1 MKRAYVLLLALL
13 LFLTGCTGKEKTNN
27 VSVKDV
33 CCPYE
38 INHKKDGVEI
48 TLHDGRQSGILW
60 RVETVPEDICQ
71 VTQENINKE
80 YTCRYRLSG
89 KEEGAAQLTFTAL
102 QSDETVC
109 FVLDLV
115 VNIDS
120 EGKTSVSSYQH
131 RERKDNVVDADGLRY
146 KWNVDTNGILNFS
159 FINQED
165 NWSVSGDG
173 ADTFVLSNMMSTPS
187 GCKFSAQAIAAGQ
200 TTIVL
205 VSENT
210 QRTIH
215 VVIRADAQ
223 WEMEVVSVQ
232 EQ

>member
-13 LFLTGCTGKEKTNN
+13 LILTGCAKKEKINN
-27 VSVKDV
+27 ISVKDV

-38 INHKKDGVEI
+38 INHKKDVVEI
-48 TLHDGRQSGILW
+48 TLHDGKQSGISW

-71 VTQENINKE
+71 VTEENIDKE
-80 YTCRYRLSG
+80 YTCRYHLSG

-102 QSDETVC
+102 QTDQTAC
-109 FVLDLV
+109 FVLSLV
-115 VNIDS
+115 VNVDS
-120 EGKTSVSSYQH
+120 EGKAFVSSYQH
-131 RERKDNVVDADGLRY
+131 QERKDNSVDADGLNY
-146 KWNVDTNGILNFS
+146 KWNVDINGILNFS

-165 NWSVSGDG
+165 HWSVSGDG
-173 ADTFVLSNMMSTPS
+173 TDAFVLSNMMSTPS

-205 VSENT
+205 TGENS

-215 VVIRADAQ
+215 VTIQADDQ
-223 WEMEVVSVQ
+223 RKMEVISVQ

>member
-1 MKRAYVLLLALL
+1 MKRAYVLLLALML
-13 LFLTGCTGKEKTNN
+13 ILAGCVGKEKTNT

-38 INHKKDGVEI
+38 INHTKDVVEI
-48 TLHDGRQSGILW
+48 TLCDGEHRGISW

-71 VTQENINKE
+71 VTQENIDKE

-89 KEEGAAQLTFTAL
+89 KVEGAAQLTFTA
-102 QSDETVC
+102 QQTDGTDC
-109 FVLDLV
+109 FALTLV
-115 VNIDS
+115 VNVDS
-120 EGKTSVSSYQH
+120 ESKTVVSYYQH
-131 RERKDNVVDADGLRY
+131 QERKDNSVDADGLNY
-146 KWNVDTNGILNFS
+146 KWNVDINGILNFS

-173 ADTFVLSNMMSTPS
+173 ADAFVLSNMMSTPS
-187 GCKFSAQAIAAGQ
+187 GCKFSAQAKAAGQ

-205 VSENT
+205 TGENS

-215 VVIRADAQ
+215 ITIQADDQ
-223 WEMEVVSVQ
+223 RKMEVTSVQ

>member
-1 MKRAYVLLLALL
+1 MKRAYVLLLALML
-13 LFLTGCTGKEKTNN
+13 ILAGCVGKEKTNT

-38 INHKKDGVEI
+38 INHKKDGVDI
-48 TLHDGRQSGILW
+48 TLKDGEKRGILW
-60 RVETVPEDICQ
+60 RVDAIPEYVCDVSQVDID
-71 VTQENINKE
+71 KE
-80 YTCRYRLSG
+80 YTCQYRITG

-102 QSDETVC
+102 QSDESAC
-109 FVLDLV
+109 FVLSLV
-115 VNIDS
+115 VNVDS
-120 EGKTSVSSYQH
+120 EGKAFVSSYQH
-131 RERKDNVVDADGLRY
+131 QERKDKSVDADGLRY

-165 NWSVSGDG
+165 RWSVSGDG
-173 ADTFVLSNMMSTPS
+173 ADAFVLSNTMSTPS

-205 VSENT
+205 TSENS

-215 VVIRADAQ
+215 VVIQADDQ
-223 WEMEVVSVQ
+223 REMEVVSVQ